1 MTTVKELCLKYFSVD
16 DATKFT
22 WKCQCGAVIIQKKN
36 TGWTNLAN
44 HIKSQ
49 HGEDPKSV
57 PTGQATISFA
67 KSKRVTSKG
76 SNIYCWLNWVC
87 SSLKPFSFV
96 DDVLTREYTKLE
108 PISHNSLK
116 KYMELVTKEVQ
127 KRIQSALPEK
137 LALAIDGWTK
147 NSTHFVGVFAI
158 YPAANTQGYDSALLA
173 FSPLFSETSFT
184 ANDHYQ
190 FLEWVLSV
198 YGKTMS
204 DVIAIIGDNA
214 EVNKALSNS
223 CEKPLIGCASHR
235 FNLAV
240 SLFLKEHT
248 EIIAKISDIM
258 IKLRTSKYRGK
269 LRQKTDLG
277 PVLKNETHWSS
288 TFAMLNRYIRLHPFL
303 LEPEFSGNQAFATL
317 LLSPSDFLKV
327 KELASQLQYLNSV
340 TVALQDSAIDMADV
354 RGLFDKVLE
363 DYPEMV
369 TYLGTN
375 AKIIHSPKFESAIVK
390 IQEKMHDTLDDEEL
404 AAVAVLKKEVILT
417 QTRSDEQE
425 NSVAEFMKRR
435 KMTKAEHDNGYV
447 ETRFLLPTSN
457 LLERFFSVSG
467 LAYDDFRQNMTPM
480 NLEMQLFLKTNKR
493 FWDEELVS
501 KCCA

>member
-22 WKCQCGAVIIQKKN
+22 WKCQCGAVNIQKKN

-116 KYMELVTKEVQ
+116 KYMELVTKEVE
-127 KRIQSALPEK
+127 KRIQSALPDK

-147 NSTHFVGVFAI
+147 L
-158 YPAANTQGYDSALLA
+158 Y
-173 FSPLFSETSFT
+173 SFRGCIC
-184 ANDHYQ
+184 NLPCCQHPRLRFGSIG
-190 FLEWVLSV
+190 FL
-198 YGKTMS
+198 T
-204 DVIAIIGDNA
+204 
-214 EVNKALSNS
+214 
-223 CEKPLIGCASHR
+223 LI
-235 FNLAV
+235 FW
-240 SLFLKEHT
+240 
-248 EIIAKISDIM
+248 D
-258 IKLRTSKYRGK
+258 RGK

-277 PVLKNETHWSS
+277 PVLKNETRWSS

-303 LEPEFSGNQAFATL
+303 LEPEFSGDQAFATL

-354 RGLFDKVLE
+354 RGFFDKVLE

-375 AKIIHSPKFESAIVK
+375 AKIVHSPKFESAIVT

-435 KMTKAEHDNGYV
+435 KMTKAEHDNGYI

-457 LLERFFSVSG
+457 LVERFFSVSG

-501 KCCA
+501 KCCAW

>member
-1 MTTVKELCLKYFSVD
+1 M
-16 DATKFT
+16 
-22 WKCQCGAVIIQKKN
+22 
-36 TGWTNLAN
+36 
-44 HIKSQ
+44 
-49 HGEDPKSV
+49 
-57 PTGQATISFA
+57 
-67 KSKRVTSKG
+67 
-76 SNIYCWLNWVC
+76 
-87 SSLKPFSFV
+87 
-96 DDVLTREYTKLE
+96 
-108 PISHNSLK
+108 
-116 KYMELVTKEVQ
+116 
-127 KRIQSALPEK
+127 
-137 LALAIDGWTK
+137 
-147 NSTHFVGVFAI
+147 
-158 YPAANTQGYDSALLA
+158 
-173 FSPLFSETSFT
+173 
-184 ANDHYQ
+184 
-190 FLEWVLSV
+190 
-198 YGKTMS
+198 
-204 DVIAIIGDNA
+204 
-214 EVNKALSNS
+214 
-223 CEKPLIGCASHR
+223 
-235 FNLAV
+235 
-240 SLFLKEHT
+240 KEHT

-258 IKLRTSKYRGK
+258 IKLRTLKYRGK

-277 PVLKNETHWSS
+277 PVLKIETRWSS

-303 LEPEFSGNQAFATL
+303 LEPEFSGDQAFATL

-354 RGLFDKVLE
+354 RGFFDKVLE

-390 IQEKMHDTLDDEEL
+390 IQEKLHDTLDDEEL

-435 KMTKAEHDNGYV
+435 KMTKAEHDNGYI

-457 LLERFFSVSG
+457 LVERFFSVSG